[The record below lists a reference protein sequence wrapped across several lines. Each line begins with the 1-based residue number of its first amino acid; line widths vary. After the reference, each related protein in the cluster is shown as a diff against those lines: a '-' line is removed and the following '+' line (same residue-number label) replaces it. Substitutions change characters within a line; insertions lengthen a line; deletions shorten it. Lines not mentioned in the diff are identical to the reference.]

1 MVLNTNK
8 DGNAR
13 NVEEN
18 KMSLLR
24 IGTFLISAVIA
35 FVIYRV
41 YVKFVQYTDTI
52 LNREMKYEIVEEI
65 YLDEIAQKK
74 GIDLNKEL
82 IKRKIIDTIRPKS
95 LRKKIKDEIFNDL
108 IKNTAEIRE
117 VDRQRYHDNEKRMR
131 R

>member
-1 MVLNTNK
+1 
-8 DGNAR
+8 
-13 NVEEN
+13 
-18 KMSLLR
+18 MSLLR